1 MSLTA
6 YALAL
11 VNSKEKIN
19 ANDRLVQRAIYDNGK
34 TVVYEEILLI
44 SGLSFTLMA

>member
-11 VNSKEKIN
+11 VNSKEKFN
-19 ANDRLVQRAIYDNGK
+19 ANDRLVQTAIYDNGK
-34 TVVYEEILLI
+34 TMVFLLV
-44 SGLSFTLMA
+44 SGLSFTLMR

>member
-11 VNSKEKIN
+11 VNSKEKFN
-19 ANDRLVQRAIYDNGK
+19 ANDRLVQTAIYDNGK
-34 TVVYEEILLI
+34 TMVYEKILLV
-44 SGLSFTLMA
+44 SGLSFTLMR